1 MAKNG
6 PVSTR
11 YMQPTDKITLLT
23 RRNPYSATL
32 ATRFQLLLDG
42 KCQTVEEY
50 CATKL
55 PGAGIKGNP
64 NPRKGDLGWWVMK
77 GSIKVG

>member
-11 YMQPTDKITLLT
+11 YMQPTDKFSVV
-23 RRNPYSATL
+23 NPQNFYGEPL

-55 PGAGIKGNP
+55 PGAGVKGNP

-77 GSIKVG
+77 GSIEVG